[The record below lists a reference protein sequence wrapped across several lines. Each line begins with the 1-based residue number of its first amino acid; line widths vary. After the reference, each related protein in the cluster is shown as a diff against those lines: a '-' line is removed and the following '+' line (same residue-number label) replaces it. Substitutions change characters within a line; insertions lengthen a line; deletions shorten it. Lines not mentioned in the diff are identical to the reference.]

1 MRVSIGPAIRVSDR
15 GWQGWSSSAISAAAA
30 SACTQGW
37 HTATTCAP
45 GPMARR
51 NQIRCSTYSSKP
63 KRPCQMPTSRALAQS
78 VMCTSC
84 SGSSTRTVSR
94 SRVAKW
100 PLSGA
105 TSSTLGCGRHAFLG
119 EAQERAERRG
129 EDLLLAHR
137 HHAVADLR
145 SRSMPKE
152 GRRWVSVARL
162 IISQRAPAAR
172 QLSRS
177 PPPDRPCP
185 AAVAQT
191 RIGSIMSAA
200 VWYSE

>member
-1 MRVSIGPAIRVSDR
+1 
-15 GWQGWSSSAISAAAA
+15 
-30 SACTQGW
+30 
-37 HTATTCAP
+37 
-45 GPMARR
+45 
-51 NQIRCSTYSSKP
+51 
-63 KRPCQMPTSRALAQS
+63 MPTSRALAQS

-105 TSSTLGCGRHAFLG
+105 TSSTLGCAGTPSLAK
-119 EAQERAERRG
+119 RRSVPNG
-129 EDLLLAHR
+129 
-137 HHAVADLR
+137 VAKTSS
-145 SRSMPKE
+145 SRTGTTRLPTFDSVMPKE

-162 IISQRAPAAR
+162 TISQSAPAAR